1 MGFIHKCTGVMEARD
16 PSIDSYNFVKYIAS
30 SGFYIVFKFCKNN
43 ENEIILFQNE
53 YQYVKTIKKRED
65 IFPIMQNFN
74 NLYEN
79 NNRDTDG
86 GALIDYVA
94 FLENIFVDTE

>member
-30 SGFYIVFKFCKNN
+30 SGFYIMFKFCKNN
-43 ENEIILFQNE
+43 ENEILLFQNE
-53 YQYVKTIKKRED
+53 YKCVKTIKKRED
-65 IFPIMQNFN
+65 IIPIMQNFN

-79 NNRDTDG
+79 SNVDLDG
-86 GALIDYVA
+86 GASISFNI
-94 FLENIFVDTE
+94 FLEKIGGNTR